1 MTILLRR
8 FTIICLT
15 FLVFAL
21 AMVMIVNNHARRPTN
36 GQFALGAPC
45 PQPAGIHC
53 TSSN

>member
-1 MTILLRR
+1 MSILLRR

-21 AMVMIVNNHARRPTN
+21 VMIMVVNNAARRPGS
-36 GQFALGAPC
+36 GQLGLDAPC

-53 TSSN
+53 SAKI

>member
-21 AMVMIVNNHARRPTN
+21 VMIMVVNNAARRP
-36 GQFALGAPC
+36 GSSQLRLDAPC
-45 PQPAGIHC
+45 LQPAGIHC
-53 TSSN
+53 SAKI